1 MQDTGWENTAGDL
14 LIRRPKAQECSS
26 FFEAKL
32 TVRKPSTG
40 STMGETGD
48 DGGQKLR
55 DKNSAGVKGR
65 G

>member
-1 MQDTGWENTAGDL
+1 MWDTGWENTGDL
-14 LIRRPKAQECSS
+14 LIRRPKAQDCAS

-40 STMGETGD
+40 STVGETGD
-48 DGGQKLR
+48 DGGQELR
-55 DKNSAGVKGR
+55 DKGSVGVKGR

>member
-1 MQDTGWENTAGDL
+1 MWDTGWENTGEL
-14 LIRRPKAQECSS
+14 MIRRPKERDCSS
-26 FFEAKL
+26 FPEVKL

-40 STMGETGD
+40 STVGDTGD

-55 DKNSAGVKGR
+55 DKDSVGVKGR